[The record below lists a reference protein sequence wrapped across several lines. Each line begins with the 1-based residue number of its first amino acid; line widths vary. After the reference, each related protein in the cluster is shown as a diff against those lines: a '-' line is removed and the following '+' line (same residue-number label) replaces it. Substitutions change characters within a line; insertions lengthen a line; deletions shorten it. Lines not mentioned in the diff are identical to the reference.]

1 MATILTVGIA
11 ALDIIN
17 TVEHYPAEDD
27 EVRATGQRI
36 ARGGNAAN
44 TAEVL
49 ARLGHTTRWAGTLGD
64 DADSDRI
71 RASFR
76 AAGVDFAGARTV
88 PGGRVPTSY
97 ITASRA
103 TGSRTIVHH
112 RDLPELDAAHFARLD
127 LADLD
132 WLHFE
137 GRNVEE
143 LAAMVDHARQR
154 RPGLP
159 LSIEAEKPRPGLEA
173 VLERADVVFFSRP
186 WAEAAGHTD
195 PAAFLAATLP
205 HQARTVTWGAEGAHA
220 AGPEEAPHHH
230 PAAPPESVVDTIGAG
245 DAFNAGALHALAGG
259 GDIHAAARSGNRLAG
274 LKCGVEGFAFPRGSW
289 NSLT

>member
-17 TVEHYPAEDD
+17 TVESYPPEDA

-49 ARLGHTTRWAGTLGD
+49 ARLGHSARWCGTLGD

-76 AAGVDFAGARTV
+76 ASGVDISGARTIA
-88 PGGRVPTSY
+88 GGRVPTSY
-97 ITASRA
+97 ITASRT

-112 RDLPELDAAHFARLD
+112 RDLPELDAAHFAGLD
-127 LADLD
+127 LTDLD

-137 GRNVEE
+137 GRNVEA
-143 LAAMVDHARQR
+143 LAAMVDHAHRQ

-159 LSIEAEKPRPGLEA
+159 ISIEAEKPRPGLEA
-173 VLERADVVFFSRP
+173 VLERADAVFFSRP

-205 HQARTVTWGAEGAHA
+205 QRARTVTWGAEGAHA
-220 AGPEEAPHHH
+220 AGPDEAPCHH
-230 PAAPPESVVDTIGAG
+230 PATPPEPVVDTIGAG
-245 DAFNAGALHALAGG
+245 DAFNAGALHALAEG
-259 GDIHAAARSGNRLAG
+259 GDIHAAARWGNRVAG
-274 LKCGVEGFAFPRGSW
+274 IKCGVEGFELPAVR
-289 NSLT
+289 